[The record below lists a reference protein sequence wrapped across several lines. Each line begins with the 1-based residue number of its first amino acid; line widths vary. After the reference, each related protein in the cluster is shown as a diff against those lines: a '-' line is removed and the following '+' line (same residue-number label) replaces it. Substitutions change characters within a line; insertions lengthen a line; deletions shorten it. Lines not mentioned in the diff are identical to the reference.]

1 VTSPTSPHTLSFRLL
16 LSSLTGLFLLAI
28 GAMHP
33 DLRVHDPRPVAVAE
47 LTSQTSGLGDRN
59 SVERRPVL
67 AATADLDVDD
77 EEQPRVA
84 SLAALDLA
92 SERLALVAAA
102 LSVYRRVPLSHPPCA
117 SPPTGPPHA

>member
-1 VTSPTSPHTLSFRLL
+1 MTAPRTLSFRLL

-28 GAMHP
+28 GSVCP
-33 DLRVHDPRPVAVAE
+33 DLRVHDPRPAVVAE
-47 LTSQTSGLGDRN
+47 ITSQTSRLGDQN
-59 SVERRPVL
+59 SAQRRPVL

-84 SLAALDLA
+84 SFESLDLA
-92 SERLALVAAA
+92 SERLAIIAAV
-102 LSVYRRVPLSHPPCA
+102 LSVYCRAPLSHPPCA